1 MSDLPENLLYT
12 EGHSWLRQDD
22 DGLLTLGITEH
33 GQSLLGDLVY
43 VQLPEV
49 GVQVEEGGVLATLE
63 SVKSAW
69 DVQAPVGLEVVEVN
83 GELATSP
90 ERINEDPYGEGWIVR
105 CRALG
110 TLPPLM
116 DAAAYHAF
124 IGE

>member
-33 GQSLLGDLVY
+33 GQSLLGDIVFA
-43 VQLPEV
+43 QLPEV
-49 GVQVEEGGVLATLE
+49 GAQVEEGGNLATVE

-69 DVQAPVGLEVVEVN
+69 DVMAPVGLEVVEVN
-83 GELATSP
+83 DELATTP
-90 ERINEDPYGEGWIVR
+90 ERINEDPYAEGWIVR
-105 CRALG
+105 CRAIG

-116 DAAAYHAF
+116 DAKAYQDF

>member
-1 MSDLPENLLYT
+1 MSNLPANLLYT
-12 EGHSWLRQDD
+12 EGHSWLRQDE

-49 GVQVEEGGVLATLE
+49 GTRVEEGGVLAAVE

-69 DVQAPVGLEVVEVN
+69 DVQAPVALEVVEVN
-83 GELATSP
+83 DELVSSP
-90 ERINEDPYGEGWIVR
+90 ERINEDPYGEGWIAR
-105 CRALG
+105 CRALAA
-110 TLPPLM
+110 LPSLM
-116 DAAAYHAF
+116 DAGAYQSF

>member
-1 MSDLPENLLYT
+1 MRELPENLLYT

-22 DGLLTLGITEH
+22 DGLLSVGITEH
-33 GQSLLGDLVY
+33 GQSLLGDVVY
-43 VQLPEV
+43 AKLPKV
-49 GVQVEEGGVLATLE
+49 GAQVEEGGVLATVE

-83 GELATSP
+83 DELATSP
-90 ERINEDPYGEGWIVR
+90 EHINEEPYGEGWIVR
-105 CRALG
+105 CRALA

-116 DAAAYHAF
+116 DAAAYRAF

>member
-1 MSDLPENLLYT
+1 MSALPENLLYT
-12 EGHSWLRQDD
+12 EGHTWLRQDD

-49 GVQVEEGGVLATLE
+49 GARVEAGGVVATLE

-69 DVQAPVGLEVVEVN
+69 DVQAPVALEVAEVN

-110 TLPPLM
+110 TLPPLL
-116 DAAAYHAF
+116 DAQTYRSF